1 MKKQFTKEQK
11 AAYFKSLRE
20 QWQAAKKIAENGKGD
35 EFAAIIKNHG
45 LNVSMT
51 GFILVYSQMKNQD
64 LDGLP
69 YLDAKTFMGWKENG
83 FKVQKGQKS
92 SLSGITWV
100 TVLKKNDTEN
110 LGDDDAYSFSMPKE
124 YKLFH
129 RSQVEPIN

>member
-1 MKKQFTKEQK
+1 MKYSKEQK

-20 QWQAAKKIAENGKGD
+20 QWQAAKKIAENGQGD

-45 LNVSMT
+45 LNVSLT
-51 GFILVYSQMKNQD
+51 GFTVVYSQMKNQG

-83 FKVQKGQKS
+83 FKVRKGEKS
-92 SLSGITWV
+92 TLSGITWV

-110 LGDDDAYSFSMPKE
+110 LSDDDAYSFSMPKE

-129 RSQVEPIN
+129 RSQVESI